1 MSNYKIQFKNEAIP
15 AKKKQKY
22 KLLKLNYS
30 INFKNIVNK

>member
-1 MSNYKIQFKNEAIP
+1 MENHIIQFKNEAIP

-30 INFKNIVNK
+30 INFKNRVNK